1 MDKSHT
7 NKTCSTH
14 FVKPWSKPIKN
25 RQMKKFQILGT
36 VLLLSVVTIL
46 LVACQKEQD
55 GVAKEVNSSRV
66 NESIAAVEVNASDI
80 SGIIDRNEAAK
91 LAANYANANINT
103 STSVKFDVKDIQN
116 FLAVLRKEGSKN
128 IYVNFGVY
136 GADHPKAGRLTVFFS
151 GDKKSSTGNVRG
163 NFESE
168 NERYLNHGGLVP

>member
-1 MDKSHT
+1 
-7 NKTCSTH
+7 
-14 FVKPWSKPIKN
+14 
-25 RQMKKFQILGT
+25 MKKFQILGT

-55 GVAKEVNSSRV
+55 GVANEVNSSRV

-103 STSVKFDVKDIQN
+103 STSVRFDVKDIQN
-116 FLAVLRKEGSKN
+116 FLSVLRKEGSKN

-136 GADHPKAGRLTVFFS
+136 DDGAGPGKAGRLTVFFS

-163 NFESE
+163 NFEAE
-168 NERYLNHGGLVP
+168 NERFLNHGGLVP

>member
-136 GADHPKAGRLTVFFS
+136 GEGNHKGRLTVFFS
-151 GDKKSSTGNVRG
+151 GDKKSRTGNVRG

>member
-1 MDKSHT
+1 
-7 NKTCSTH
+7 
-14 FVKPWSKPIKN
+14 
-25 RQMKKFQILGT
+25 MKKFQILGT

-55 GVAKEVNSSRV
+55 GVANEVNSSRV

-116 FLAVLRKEGSKN
+116 FLSVLRKEGSKN

-136 GADHPKAGRLTVFFS
+136 DDGAGPRKAGRLTVFFS

-163 NFESE
+163 NFEAE
-168 NERYLNHGGLVP
+168 NERFLNHGGLVP